1 MLMCH
6 MYHVVHVY
14 KILHTY
20 DILYHICILR
30 MHSTVCVHM
39 YVRIVVHV
47 HTVVHMMYTV
57 CMCTLCTYTCI
68 MHLLKSYYCNALQP
82 AKLLIQWITH
92 TGSSYVVDQARGIQL
107 KEFLT

>member
-1 MLMCH
+1 MYIKYYIH
-6 MYHVVHVY
+6 M
-14 KILHTY
+14 TF
-20 DILYHICILR
+20 CIYAYEVCIVQY
-30 MHSTVCVHM
+30 VCVHM
-39 YVRIVVHV
+39 YVCTNRGTCVHCA
-47 HTVVHMMYTV
+47 HTYIH
-57 CMCTLCTYTCI
+57 TCI